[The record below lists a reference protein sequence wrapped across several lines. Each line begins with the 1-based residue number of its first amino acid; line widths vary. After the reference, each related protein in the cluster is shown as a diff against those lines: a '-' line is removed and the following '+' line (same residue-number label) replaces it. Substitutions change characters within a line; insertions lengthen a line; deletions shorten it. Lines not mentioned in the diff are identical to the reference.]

1 MVCQKVFDVVN
12 PMINHAINQTFGLIL
27 HQSHLGEIMCFSIW
41 FNVVNPVITNHPQYH
56 YLVGGLEHFFIFPYI
71 LRRIIPTDE
80 VIFFRWVGLNHQ
92 AAIWIGSLSP
102 RGPGGSRIEVYL
114 QPHSEAL
121 GLPRNV
127 PWVPGRSG
135 KIREEGSAM
144 TCKWDPPLRNRDWLV
159 DITAISSWL
168 MMRFL
173 GWSTYSWMAHDG
185 PTSYDFSKLT
195 IWYRSSFSH
204 W

>member
-135 KIREEGSAM
+135 KIRE
-144 TCKWDPPLRNRDWLV
+144 DPGRGISNDLQVGPSFTKSRLV
-159 DITAISSWL
+159 GRHNCNFIMVDDAFFGVINL
-168 MMRFL
+168 
-173 GWSTYSWMAHDG
+173 
-185 PTSYDFSKLT
+185 
-195 IWYRSSFSH
+195 
-204 W
+204 